1 MPIDLNLL
9 EIEGKRQE
17 CRDYIEEHRNN
28 VKTVWLNIL
37 KCPELR
43 NMVNAGMY
51 GNQTGTVFEHIISQ
65 NIDIHDM
72 SKYSEEEF
80 EPYRRHFHSVNEKEK
95 EESTFDYG
103 IAWQHHKDNNKHHWQ
118 YWSERHIVND
128 MPWQYVVEMFCNH
141 AAMSI
146 KFGGTALE
154 WFNEQLANKEIEVGE
169 IQKTSYLK
177 LAKLYYDKY

>member
-1 MPIDLNLL
+1 MAIDLKLV

-17 CRDYIEEHRNN
+17 YREYIEKHRKN

-37 KCPELR
+37 KNTDLR
-43 NMVNAGMY
+43 NMINAGMS
-51 GNQTGTVFEHIISQ
+51 GNQTGTVFEHIINQ

-72 SKYSEEEF
+72 SKYSIEEF
-80 EPYRRHFHSVNEKEK
+80 EPYRKEFYSIDEEEKK
-95 EESTFDYG
+95 DNKFDYAL
-103 IAWQHHKDNNKHHWQ
+103 AWQHHKDNNKHHWN
-118 YWSERHIVND
+118 YWDERHIND
-128 MPWQYVVEMFCNH
+128 EMPWTYVVEMFCDH

-154 WFNEQLANKEIEVGE
+154 WFTNQLNKKAIRVG
-169 IQKTSYLK
+169 IAQKDAYLK

>member
-17 CRDYIEEHRNN
+17 YKDYIEEHREN

-65 NIDIHDM
+65 NIDMHDM

-95 EESTFDYG
+95 EESTVDYG
-103 IAWQHHKDNNKHHWQ
+103 IAWQHDKDNNKL
-118 YWSERHIVND
+118 NN
-128 MPWQYVVEMFCNH
+128 C
-141 AAMSI
+141 
-146 KFGGTALE
+146 
-154 WFNEQLANKEIEVGE
+154 
-169 IQKTSYLK
+169 
-177 LAKLYYDKY
+177 